1 MPYSQV
7 NAAQKPERFRVGV
20 FYDGTLAEPR
30 RNVDVTIAD
39 GRILS
44 VAEGAAGGDG
54 LRKVPCMTP
63 GLTNAHVHLEASGE
77 AASQDAWSRSSPNE
91 RVIAAV
97 QNARKSLYAGV
108 TSVRDVGCS
117 GGSAM
122 SVAAGIAEGKI
133 EGPRISAAGAVICMT
148 GGHGW
153 FLGRQVD
160 SPWEARK
167 AVREQLLAGATCIKF
182 IATGGVLTHGA
193 VPGNAQL
200 TPDELHAGVDEA
212 HRHGLRCAAHAIGTE
227 GIKNALRAGI
237 DSIEHGHML
246 DDEAIELFKKNDAY
260 LVPTLTAPTCIL
272 EHAEDGKQPA
282 WALEKA
288 RIVAR
293 EMQVNI
299 ARAYRAGVK
308 IAGGSDAG
316 TPYNF
321 HDRYAY
327 EIELMHRLLGMSP
340 QEALHAA
347 TAVASELVGLT
358 SGTLAPGEPADLLF
372 LERDIAEDL
381 ATLYRPLAVMKNG
394 SRIFDRAG

>member
-1 MPYSQV
+1 MPFSQ
-7 NAAQKPERFRVGV
+7 AKSAHQQETFRVGV
-20 FYDGTLAEPR
+20 FYDGTLAKAR
-30 RNVDVTIAD
+30 RNVDVTIAE

-44 VAEGAAGGDG
+44 VTEGAPGGEH
-54 LRKVPCMTP
+54 LRTVPCMTP

-77 AASQDAWSRSSPNE
+77 AASQDAWSRSTQNE

-108 TSVRDVGCS
+108 TSVRDLGCS
-117 GGSAM
+117 GGSAT
-122 SVAAGIAEGKI
+122 SVAAAIADGKI

-148 GGHGW
+148 GGHAW

-182 IATGGVLTHGA
+182 IATGGVLTRGA

-200 TPDELHAGVDEA
+200 TPEELQAGIDEA
-212 HRHGLRCAAHAIGTE
+212 HRHGLRTAAHAIGTL
-227 GIKNALRAGI
+227 GIKNALRGGI

-246 DDEAIELFKKNDAY
+246 DDEAIELFKSNGAY

-272 EHAEDGKQPA
+272 EHAEDGKQPQ

-288 RIVAR
+288 RLVAR

-308 IAGGSDAG
+308 VAGGSDAG

-327 EIELMHRLLGMSP
+327 EVELMHRLLGMSP
-340 QEALHAA
+340 HEALHAA

-358 SGTLAPGEPADLLF
+358 NGTLAPGEPADLLL
-372 LERDIAEDL
+372 LERDIADDIT
-381 ATLYRPLAVMKNG
+381 TLYRPLGVMKNG
-394 SRIFDRAG
+394 SRIVDRAG